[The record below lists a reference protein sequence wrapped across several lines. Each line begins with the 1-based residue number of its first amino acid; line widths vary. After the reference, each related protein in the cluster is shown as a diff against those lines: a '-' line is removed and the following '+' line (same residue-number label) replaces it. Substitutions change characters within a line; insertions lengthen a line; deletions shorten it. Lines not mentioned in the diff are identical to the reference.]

1 MSLTAKTDFKAVLGK
16 GRYGMKKGE
25 AFTGSPM
32 DGERL
37 ARLGLLAEE
46 PSKQR
51 KEVKK

>member
-1 MSLTAKTDFKAVLGK
+1 MSLTAKSDFKAVLGK

-25 AFTGSPM
+25 PFKGSPM

-37 ARLGLLAEE
+37 ARLGLLEE
-46 PSKQR
+46 TPVRQR